1 MLALLLMATTGAKAQ
16 AYYTPSDDEVIFL
29 NQVHNASAIGSGYST
44 HSAIAWE
51 GEVR

>member
-29 NQVHNASAIGSGYST
+29 NQVHNASAIDSGYST
-44 HSAIAWE
+44 L
-51 GEVR
+51 